1 MKKIWYLSLLSIM
14 SVLPFVGNAQSNNGV
29 PINTVQ
35 TPSTATDQEDD
46 IQLVFNRIASDQMV
60 AYLNID
66 NGFTIK
72 IKGYYSNS
80 DNIRVIL
87 DNPSAKF
94 KKAKLVRDRQ
104 GSMLDY
110 ILTPL
115 VKSPLRVNV
124 VEQIGSS
131 TNMIKSFE
139 VEVEELPKPTLYLG
153 SFSDKKPIK
162 VDKFLA
168 SDQMRLRVVVENKDF
183 VIMEP
188 EVVSFNIRVNDGVD
202 IKVNG
207 CYLPPSAIDLINSA
221 SNKCKLHITNLKAR
235 NAEGNTWDLNGTF
248 TLVY

>member
-1 MKKIWYLSLLSIM
+1 M
-14 SVLPFVGNAQSNNGV
+14 PFIGSAQTNNGA
-29 PINTVQ
+29 PINSVQ
-35 TPSTATDQEDD
+35 APSTQVDQEDD
-46 IQLVFNRIASDQMV
+46 IQLVFKRVASDQMV
-60 AYLNID
+60 AYLNIE

-72 IKGYYSNS
+72 IKGYYANS
-80 DNIRVIL
+80 ENVRVIL

-115 VKSPLRVNV
+115 VESPIRVNV

-131 TNMIKSFE
+131 ANLIKSFKIS
-139 VEVEELPKPTLYLG
+139 VEELPKPTLYLG
-153 SFSDKKPIK
+153 TFSEKKPIK
-162 VDKFLA
+162 VNQFLA
-168 SDQMRLRVVVENKDF
+168 SDQMRLRVVVENKEF

-188 EVVSFNIRVNDGVD
+188 EVVSFNIRVDDGVD